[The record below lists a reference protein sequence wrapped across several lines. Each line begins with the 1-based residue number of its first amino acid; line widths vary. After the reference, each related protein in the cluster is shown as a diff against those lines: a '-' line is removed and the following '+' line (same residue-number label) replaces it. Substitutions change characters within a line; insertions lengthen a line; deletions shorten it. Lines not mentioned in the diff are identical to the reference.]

1 MVKFRTHLRMTDNYP
16 KSAHSAKIIQTNISK
31 VEHDLGNLFTRL
43 MIYVVAFLCLEKNY
57 NTKIKSH
64 FVELISLS
72 HFRCQE
78 KSSGPPQSF
87 WYKFCL
93 LSGMTLLIMVHIMVP
108 FATPLWEPSQT
119 ASLRLSTQYLPW
131 DFNAKFKEHLVSVR
145 RLRAKVKDDES
156 LLNYKKA
163 KYCLSMQF
171 LGGQGKQLEYTQGIW
186 THTRKLAHMPE
197 TSHNHK

>member
-1 MVKFRTHLRMTDNYP
+1 MQMNFTSFSLLTSTPCHSVLYPNALMIQKNIKQLLLDNTKDNSLKTGYINNISLLSETKCQSTFYLGNLKVMVKFRTHLRMTDNYP

-31 VEHDLGNLFTRL
+31 VEHDLSNLFTRL

-87 WYKFCL
+87 
-93 LSGMTLLIMVHIMVP
+93 
-108 FATPLWEPSQT
+108 
-119 ASLRLSTQYLPW
+119 
-131 DFNAKFKEHLVSVR
+131 
-145 RLRAKVKDDES
+145 
-156 LLNYKKA
+156 
-163 KYCLSMQF
+163 
-171 LGGQGKQLEYTQGIW
+171 
-186 THTRKLAHMPE
+186 
-197 TSHNHK
+197 

>member
-1 MVKFRTHLRMTDNYP
+1 M
-16 KSAHSAKIIQTNISK
+16 HSAKIIQDKYLESRTWLK
-31 VEHDLGNLFTRL
+31 QFVYEVDDLCSSIF
-43 MIYVVAFLCLEKNY
+43 MHKN
-57 NTKIKSH
+57 SH

-78 KSSGPPQSF
+78 KCSGPPQSF

>member
-1 MVKFRTHLRMTDNYP
+1 MQMNFTSFSLLTSTPCHSVLYPNALMIQKNIKQLLLDNTKDNSLKTGYINNISLLSETKCQSTFYLGNLKVMVKFRTHLRMTDNYP

-87 WYKFCL
+87 
-93 LSGMTLLIMVHIMVP
+93 
-108 FATPLWEPSQT
+108 
-119 ASLRLSTQYLPW
+119 
-131 DFNAKFKEHLVSVR
+131 
-145 RLRAKVKDDES
+145 
-156 LLNYKKA
+156 
-163 KYCLSMQF
+163 
-171 LGGQGKQLEYTQGIW
+171 
-186 THTRKLAHMPE
+186 
-197 TSHNHK
+197 